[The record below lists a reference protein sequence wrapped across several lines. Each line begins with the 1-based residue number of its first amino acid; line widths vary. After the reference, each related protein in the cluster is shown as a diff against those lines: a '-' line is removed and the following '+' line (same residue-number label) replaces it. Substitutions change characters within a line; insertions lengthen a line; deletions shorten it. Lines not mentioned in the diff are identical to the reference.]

1 MVLFITLFKLRVN
14 HACNLTYDIFF
25 YPFDKSL
32 FPLNDSMYGTCR
44 YSVRVD
50 VIFAFS
56 NLRRNIAKR
65 IRNLI

>member
-1 MVLFITLFKLRVN
+1 MVLFITLFLN
-14 HACNLTYDIFF
+14 YELTNLTYDIFF

-56 NLRRNIAKR
+56 NLRRNIAKKR
-65 IRNLI
+65 RNLI